1 MAKRRVLAGKKKNT
15 WVKWAVAAAILVL
28 LGVTFA
34 ASLAVGNW
42 LLRTAEK
49 YPAGEQETETELPE
63 QEILPVSVSPIKA
76 HSYAF
81 GNRYSSY
88 LYAGITQL
96 CAPLCDAAGAPVYD
110 SAVCERAGWEECGS
124 VNLAKNV
131 QELHQNGLYVSA
143 YMPIE
148 GFAES
153 DAALRELALSYEA
166 ALIAEAAA
174 AGVDEI
180 FLTGLA
186 PTQANITEILQ
197 YLRRVKG
204 LAGDCAIGV
213 LIAPEVLLAADY
225 DVYTA
230 AQLLEVCDFLVL
242 DLRGLPT
249 DAVVSDTQAET
260 DTQAEEETEA
270 LTVRYVLENM
280 RYDLQRYSPRLALDS
295 EQTDALDM
303 IIAKGYGNWVI
314 MQSTAEDSE

>member
-1 MAKRRVLAGKKKNT
+1 MAKRRVLASKKQHT
-15 WVKWAVAAAILVL
+15 WVKWAVAAAIVLL

-34 ASLAVGNW
+34 VSLGVGNW

-49 YPAGEQETETELPE
+49 YPADEAETEITLPE
-63 QEILPVSVSPIKA
+63 QEILPVSVPSVKA

-96 CAPLCDAAGAPVYD
+96 CAPLCAANGTPMYD

-131 QELHQNGLYVSA
+131 QELHQNGLYVCA

-148 GFAES
+148 GFAEQ

-186 PTQANITEILQ
+186 PAQANITEILQ
-197 YLRRVKG
+197 YLRRVKA
-204 LAGDCAIGV
+204 LAGNCAIGV
-213 LIAPEVLLAADY
+213 LISPEVLLAAEY

-230 AQLLEVCDFLVL
+230 AQLLQVCDFLVL
-242 DLRGLPT
+242 DLRSLPLKE
-249 DAVVSDTQAET
+249 VET
-260 DTQAEEETEA
+260 DTQSEPGSTQF
-270 LTVRYVLENM
+270 TVTYVLEAM
-280 RYDLQRYSPRLALDS
+280 QYDLQRYSPRLALDTT
-295 EQTDALDM
+295 QTDALDHV
-303 IIAKGYGNWVI
+303 IAKGYGNWVI
-314 MQSTAEDSE
+314 MESQIEWQEPIE